1 MDYNQLGKRVRQQR
15 ILNKL
20 TQEQLAEKA
29 GISCAFVGH
38 IERGEKKA
46 SLETLVALCNVLEV
60 SPTEMLQDSLSKAVM
75 ERQLRELG
83 EDKALVLSMIRML
96 REHKDGERPAYDE

>member
-1 MDYNQLGKRVRQQR
+1 MDFKAFGRRVRQQR
-15 ILNKL
+15 LMAGM
-20 TQEQLAEKA
+20 TQGELAKRTDV
-29 GISCAFVGH
+29 SCSFIGH
-38 IERGEKKA
+38 IERREKKA

-60 SPTEMLQDSLSKAVM
+60 SPTDMLQDSLSGAVR